1 MWTKPYDIEMNVLW
15 RDFYKIL
22 FYILGYLEKKNLGS
36 EYLLQ
41 DQEFPG
47 DQGGPKDLSHPKKNA
62 SVSSVIN
69 RGEGP

>member
-1 MWTKPYDIEMNVLW
+1 MNALW
-15 RDFYKIL
+15 QFFYKVL
-22 FYILGYLEKKNLGS
+22 FYILGYLEKKNLGN

-47 DQGGPKDLSHPKKNA
+47 DQGGQKDLSHPKTKA

-69 RGEGP
+69 RGEAP

>member
-15 RDFYKIL
+15 RDFYKVL
-22 FYILGYLEKKNLGS
+22 FYILGYLENKNLGS

-47 DQGGPKDLSHPKKNA
+47 DQGGQKDLSHPKKNA

-69 RGEGP
+69 RGEVP

>member
-1 MWTKPYDIEMNVLW
+1 MNVPCQ
-15 RDFYKIL
+15 DFYNVL
-22 FYILGYLEKKNLGS
+22 FYILGYLEKKNLGN

-47 DQGGPKDLSHPKKNA
+47 DQGDQKDLSHPKKNA

-69 RGEGP
+69 RGEAP

>member
-1 MWTKPYDIEMNVLW
+1 MNVLW
-15 RDFYKIL
+15 QDFYKVL
-22 FYILGYLEKKNLGS
+22 FYILGYLEKKNLGN

-47 DQGGPKDLSHPKKNA
+47 DQGGQKDLFHPKKNA

-69 RGEGP
+69 RGKAP